1 MLPWLWPSRL
11 TNALAAR
18 GSHPRLLGEEGGPS
32 GRALPPPPP
41 PPLPP
46 SCSSAASLSSSKGV
60 GGDWPSPDSPGPAS
74 SQRNGNPLES
84 QTSSLRRPCLVP
96 GNPASPPT
104 EACPQRANGK
114 GFGSPVPPTTSA
126 TTANTTGTC
135 LILSRP
141 RAFCPLINNINNINN
156 NRAHL
161 VDDCVHAP
169 TAALNKAAAS
179 PETRSVQST
188 SDQSPTRREPSVG
201 KDRRVPVRQP
211 QVS

>member
-1 MLPWLWPSRL
+1 LTWL
-11 TNALAAR
+11 
-18 GSHPRLLGEEGGPS
+18 
-32 GRALPPPPP
+32 
-41 PPLPP
+41 
-46 SCSSAASLSSSKGV
+46 
-60 GGDWPSPDSPGPAS
+60 PGPGIQSAQWQS
-74 SQRNGNPLES
+74 FES

-126 TTANTTGTC
+126 TTATTATTANTTGTY

-141 RAFCPLINNINNINN
+141 RAFYPLINNNN
-156 NRAHL
+156 NSRAHL
-161 VDDCVHAP
+161 VDDFVHTP
-169 TAALNKAAAS
+169 TPALNKAAAS
-179 PETRSVQST
+179 PETRSVQKPPIHVQVHVRPIT
-188 SDQSPTRREPSVG
+188 HATERSVG